1 MTNNVSVVRLLVEC
15 RYLPDTVP
23 SVNYM
28 VKTPS
33 LGTAVSGQGVFGA
46 QLRIAKGN
54 FFSHILVQL
63 I

>member
-1 MTNNVSVVRLLVEC
+1 MQCRSVVRLLVEC

-33 LGTAVSGQGVFGA
+33 LGSAISGQGVFGA
-46 QLRIAKGN
+46 QLRIAKGK
-54 FFSHILVQL
+54 FFSHL
-63 I
+63 